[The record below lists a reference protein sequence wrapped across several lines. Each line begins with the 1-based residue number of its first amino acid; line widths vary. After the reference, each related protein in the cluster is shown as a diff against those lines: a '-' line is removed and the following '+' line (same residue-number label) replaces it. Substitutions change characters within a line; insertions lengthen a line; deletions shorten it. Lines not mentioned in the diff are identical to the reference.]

1 MRKSVGNQQSM
12 IVQPCFLIGT
22 YNADDTPNFAPIT
35 WVSITWC
42 NDHYQLIISMNG
54 TKQTKINAEANRK
67 LSANLV
73 STDMLELME
82 YFGSRSGSTAPKT
95 EVPYTFSPGL
105 ALAVPTLDVSKYV
118 YECEVTQ
125 ITVTG
130 DTSTYF
136 CKIVDVQCDASI
148 DISEGID
155 LRNFDPVVYSGHYH
169 AIGNH
174 LGKIGD
180 YYTPN

>member
-1 MRKSVGNQQSM
+1 MRKSIGNQQSM

-22 YNADDTPNFAPIT
+22 YNPDGTPNFAPIT

-42 NDHYQLIISMNG
+42 SDHYQLIISMNG

-73 STDMLELME
+73 STNMLQLME
-82 YFGSRSGSTAPKT
+82 YFGSRSGTGTAKDAM
-95 EVPYTFSPGL
+95 PYTHGRGL
-105 ALAVPTLDVSKYV
+105 SLDVPTLDISKYV

-125 ITVTG
+125 IIPTG

-136 CKIVDVQCDASI
+136 CKIIDVQCEASI
-148 DISEGID
+148 DITSGID
-155 LRNFDPVVYSGHYH
+155 LRDFDPIIYSGHYH

-180 YYTPN
+180 HHPPN